1 MRQLY
6 QIVNRF
12 SVLQRIKSLTN
23 NHLFIMKT
31 WTELYILSQVSK
43 LVFHAVPSMNKKYV
57 SFDWCCY
64 AGYLPVSYNSP
75 KQEQV
80 LVDKERGMYPILYEL
95 H

>member
-1 MRQLY
+1 
-6 QIVNRF
+6 
-12 SVLQRIKSLTN
+12 
-23 NHLFIMKT
+23 MKT

-43 LVFHAVPSMNKKYV
+43 LVFHAVPSM
-57 SFDWCCY
+57 STEHGLFAWCCY

-80 LVDKERGMYPILYEL
+80 LVDKERGMYLILYEL